1 MTDGAEANVVDR
13 RGPRIF
19 HRAIALT
26 LAIEAFT
33 IVMRYGFEMQST
45 RDTASTIGVLTFGL
59 RIHHGYVG
67 VVMILSAL
75 VTAARWPR
83 LRPHLLVWG
92 AALVCSDLIHHFLVL
107 WPIEGSPEFHIW
119 YGEATER

>member
-1 MTDGAEANVVDR
+1 
-13 RGPRIF
+13 
-19 HRAIALT
+19 
-26 LAIEAFT
+26 
-33 IVMRYGFEMQST
+33 MRYGFEMQST

-83 LRPHLLVWG
+83 MRPHLLVWGG

-119 YGEATER
+119 YGAATER